1 MKKHSFYSLMRVNGK
16 TTAVLQEGYS
26 DGTYY
31 YYKNGGQW
39 SAIHPLIGLSVTYG
53 YTRKECAEKAHAP
66 ELFKK
71 VIEISNERGEQLTA
85 DFEKAIQ
92 ALKEVQRNE
101 KIH

>member
-1 MKKHSFYSLMRVNGK
+1 MKKYSFYSLMRVNGK

-66 ELFKK
+66 GLQK
-71 VIEISNERGEQLTA
+71 VIQERVTQHGEQLTKN
-85 DFEKAIQ
+85 FENAIKE
-92 ALKEVQRNE
+92 LKNHE